1 MTKKEEISKNG
12 ILHRIIKILLIV
24 VIGLLIIYGAF
35 YAIIKKGSSNLSP
48 SNCEEKVW
56 CLDYDTLAHK
66 KTDCSLITT
75 DCSENER
82 CLNGECVLRG

>member
-1 MTKKEEISKNG
+1 MIKKEKLGKNSL
-12 ILHRIIKILLIV
+12 LHRIIRILLIV

-35 YAIIKKGSSNLSP
+35 YAINKKERTNFSP
-48 SNCEEKVW
+48 PNCEEKVW

-82 CLNGECVLRG
+82 CLNGECVLKI